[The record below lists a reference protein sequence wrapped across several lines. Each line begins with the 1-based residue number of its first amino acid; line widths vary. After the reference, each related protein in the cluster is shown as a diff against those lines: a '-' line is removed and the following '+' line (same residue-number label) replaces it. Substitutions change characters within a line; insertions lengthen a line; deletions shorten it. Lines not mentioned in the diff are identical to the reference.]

1 MVAGPRAYGELA
13 RLFNIFNGWGHG
25 CRSKGLWVDSVG
37 GEEGGGGGGGLL
49 VYVYTTEGLAYL
61 PGLGATHTNCSWT
74 NACARRVGRTASR
87 QVDRLVDG
95 TPRVHG
101 R

>member
-1 MVAGPRAYGELA
+1 MVADPRAYGELA
-13 RLFNIFNGWGHG
+13 RLFKIFNGWGHG
-25 CRSKGLWVDSVG
+25 LRSKGLWVDG
-37 GEEGGGGGGGLL
+37 GGGGGGGLL

-74 NACARRVGRTASR
+74 HACARRVGRTASR
-87 QVDRLVDG
+87 QEDRLVSG